1 MILQLKA
8 IGIKSILAFPF
19 PTSPEINH
27 IKTAIISLVK
37 LKALE
42 IKGEDDEKFVENVEN
57 NIRINKDETTLTDLG
72 KVLVYIPLHPRYAK
86 MLLQA
91 RKGDCLGYMLLIVCA
106 LSVDQVCRSENGA
119 AIEVLSNEKKIV
131 DEEDEEEVEILI
143 NFIVFR
149 KKKKKKIKKY

>member
-1 MILQLKA
+1 M
-8 IGIKSILAFPF
+8 
-19 PTSPEINH
+19 
-27 IKTAIISLVK
+27 VK

-42 IKGEDDEKFVENVEN
+42 IKGEDDEKYVENVEN

-106 LSVDQVCRSENGA
+106 LSVDQICKSENISS
-119 AIEVLSNEKKIV
+119 IEALPSEKKIV
-131 DEEDEEEVEILI
+131 DEEDDEEVKLLI
-143 NFIVFR
+143 NLIVFVN
-149 KKKKKKIKKY
+149 KKKKKIMEI